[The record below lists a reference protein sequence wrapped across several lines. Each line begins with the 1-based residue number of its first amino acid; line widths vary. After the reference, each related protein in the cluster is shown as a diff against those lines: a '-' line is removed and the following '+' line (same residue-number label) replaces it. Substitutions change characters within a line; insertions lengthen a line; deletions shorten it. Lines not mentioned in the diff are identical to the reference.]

1 MRGHWSLAEIGG
13 GSHDC
18 LNGDDG
24 EINVTDASVGTRSGI
39 ADGWLDTVA
48 TELGTDDREFAERV
62 LRSWLQMIHDRLSAP
77 AATAFAAEL
86 PESVRSLFL
95 TERDGSAHSAKPG
108 AAAYTIRFA
117 RNAGIAV
124 QDVRAVSS
132 SVTTAMMRLLP
143 TAAIEN
149 VLDELDTNLQMLV
162 RGQAA

>member
-132 SVTTAMMRLLP
+132 AVTTAMMRLLP

>member
-1 MRGHWSLAEIGG
+1 
-13 GSHDC
+13 
-18 LNGDDG
+18 
-24 EINVTDASVGTRSGI
+24 
-39 ADGWLDTVA
+39 VA

-62 LRSWLQMIHDRLSAP
+62 LRSWLQMIHERLTAP
-77 AATAFAAEL
+77 AADTFAAEL
-86 PESVRSLFL
+86 PESVRRLFL
-95 TERDGSAHSAKPG
+95 TGRDGIAHPAKRG

-149 VLDELDTNLQMLV
+149 VLEGLP
-162 RGQAA
+162 RSAAVKRL

>member
-1 MRGHWSLAEIGG
+1 MA
-13 GSHDC
+13 DTFA
-18 LNGDDG
+18 
-24 EINVTDASVGTRSGI
+24 NVRPQT

-48 TELGTDDREFAERV
+48 AELGTDDLEFAERV
-62 LRSWLQMIHDRLSAP
+62 LRSWLQMIHERLTVK
-77 AATAFAAEL
+77 AATSFTAEL
-86 PESVRSLFL
+86 PEWVRRLFL
-95 TERDGSAHSAKPG
+95 TEQAERDGSAHAAKPG

-132 SVTTAMMRLLP
+132 AVTTAMMRLLP